1 MNVKKSNNK
10 FEDDDSQSWAN
21 YLGLGTQLAVTI
33 VAMVF
38 LGVWLDGKFST
49 TPVLTIIFS
58 FIGIVGGLYS
68 FIKSTIKSDK

>member
-1 MNVKKSNNK
+1 MNAKKINNK
-10 FEDDDSQSWAN
+10 FEDDDPKSWAN

-49 TPVLTIIFS
+49 TPILTIIFS
-58 FIGIVGGLYS
+58 FLGIIGGLYS